1 MDSHVSSV
9 REVTK
14 LMATNFS
21 RSTIHKALTEKPW
34 VNKVSEFVY
43 RVVPRT
49 LKDARREHGKYEV
62 SFSLDADGLPDI
74 ESCVDVRTGESCPGF
89 HFNGNC
95 YHGAALSVHLLRPRL
110 REAA

>member
-1 MDSHVSSV
+1 
-9 REVTK
+9 
-14 LMATNFS
+14 MATQLS
-21 RSTIHKALTEKPW
+21 QATINKALTEKPW

-62 SFSLDADGLPDI
+62 TFVWDADGLPEI

-89 HFNGNC
+89 HFNGSC
-95 YHGAALSVHLLRPRL
+95 YHGAALSIRVLRPRL